1 MRKNKIFRHIEF
13 VSLLLKSQEAKAEKG
28 VTVMP
33 VLVIKNRKQP
43 KNIIS
48 DYIELD
54 KAGIIYPYVA
64 TNDWNSV
71 YRVEAK
77 LSKPLDL
84 GALKAAVEKTRND
97 MPYFFSTLA
106 KKKRRFVLS
115 KTDVKNVMCENIYPL
130 CRPFDLESKKP
141 LVRVI
146 YDEST
151 IAVELFH
158 VLADGH
164 GGERFFKAL
173 LENYRKSL
181 FSPAL
186 AAVGQKEEK
195 ECVCNLSDIYEEFSK
210 QGGKNVS
217 RFVTKAFQFEKR
229 EESPL
234 AAKCLNVSLESLKAA
249 AKRKGVSI
257 TMFVCALQI
266 AAIFETEKT
275 GNKTVRISVP
285 VDIRRFAGLETSRN
299 GVLYILVGVKK
310 SEVQSFDDILEKVK
324 SQFEKYLTR
333 ENMLNMSYTNV
344 ATARLKAFDLLPLSL
359 KKFVLNIGYTFFG
372 EDQFTSTLTNTG
384 VLDLGEELEEIV
396 KDAYFVL
403 GKQKTKP
410 VNIAMS
416 TFKNSAKLMVS
427 TVYRD
432 EKFTE
437 KLSSLLEAYSVESL
451 KADDENASVRLEK
464 RKIAS

>member
-1 MRKNKIFRHIEF
+1 
-13 VSLLLKSQEAKAEKG
+13 
-28 VTVMP
+28 MP
-33 VLVIKNRKQP
+33 VFVVKTKKQP
-43 KNIIS
+43 ENIIS

-84 GALKAAVEKTRND
+84 CALKTAVEKTRKD
-97 MPYFFSTLA
+97 MPYFFMTLA
-106 KKKRRFVLS
+106 KKDRRFVLTKAQS
-115 KTDVKNVMCENIYPL
+115 KNVLCENIYPL

-146 YDEST
+146 YDENT
-151 IAVELFH
+151 VAVELFH

-181 FSPAL
+181 SVPTL
-186 AAVGQKEEK
+186 AAVKPNEDK
-195 ECVCNLSDIYEEFSK
+195 DFVYDLSDIYEEFSK

-217 RFVTKAFQFEKR
+217 RFVTKAFQFEKQ

-234 AAKCLNVSLESLKAA
+234 CAKCIDVSLESLKAA
-249 AKRKGVSI
+249 AKRRGVSI

-275 GNKTVRISVP
+275 KNKTVRISVP

-299 GVLYILVGVKK
+299 GALYILVGVKK
-310 SEVQSFDDILEKVK
+310 SEVESFDDILKKVK
-324 SQFEKYLTR
+324 AQFEKYLTK
-333 ENMLNMSYTNV
+333 ENMLNMSYSNV
-344 ATARLKAFDLLPLSL
+344 MTARLKAFDLLPLSL

-384 VLDLGEELEEIV
+384 VLNLGEELEGLV
-396 KDAYFVL
+396 TDAYFVL

-427 TVYRD
+427 TVYKD

-437 KLSSLLEAYSVESL
+437 KLTKLLESYGVETL
-451 KADDENASVRLEK
+451 KKDGGAASVKIEK
-464 RKIAS
+464 QKLAS